1 MTHYLCSNEFM
12 ILIDRKVLF
21 PFDGPNC
28 TRCYSCVR
36 DCKYCGS
43 FKILCLAL
51 QTEFVSL
58 SMSFIKMDELVLWW
72 VRIGLYS
79 VVMEGSKIEFKVEE
93 K

>member
-36 DCKYCGS
+36 DSKYCGS
-43 FKILCLAL
+43 FWILRLAL
-51 QTEFVSL
+51 QTEFVSM
-58 SMSFIKMDELVLWW
+58 SMNFYQDG
-72 VRIGLYS
+72 RAC
-79 VVMEGSKIEFKVEE
+79 VMVGQDGAVHCGHGR
-93 K
+93 